1 MSGSR
6 SLTGASPFESN
17 SIPVEIFERILEN
30 VPQDSLPSVARA
42 SASFNELSEKLMY
55 RHLELTT
62 VYQACQC
69 FETIGKKSGAAESVR
84 ELVIM
89 IK

>member
-1 MSGSR
+1 MSGARALS
-6 SLTGASPFESN
+6 GSPFESS

-42 SASFNELSEKLMY
+42 STSFNELSEKLIY
-55 RHLELTT
+55 RRLELITMS
-62 VYQACQC
+62 QACQC
-69 FETIGKKSGAAESVR
+69 FETLRNKSGAAESVK